1 MSYQLKYIR
10 NCVKEIAPYV
20 PGKPIEEVERELGIK
35 GAVKM
40 ASNEN
45 PLGTSDAVQRAISE
59 MLAKVAL
66 YPDANAF
73 YLRKTLAAELGVP
86 MEQILI
92 GNGSDDVNKIVGETL
107 LNPDDEVVIPH
118 PTFSVYEYIT
128 RLMAAIPVIV
138 PARSGLGNDLAAMRA
153 AVTAKTKL
161 VFVCNPNNPTGTIVK
176 KAALKEFLA
185 SLPPTVMV
193 VIDEAYGDFVD
204 DPDYPNGLEFIK
216 ADYQKVIVYR
226 TFSKIYGMAGL
237 RLGYCVANPRLI
249 AEMMKVKDPF
259 NANLIAQAAGI
270 AALGGKE
277 HVRASQKLVWTE
289 KRRFYQELDRLG
301 VGYLPTQAN
310 FILINCG
317 RDSTALYD
325 YLLQN
330 GIIVRKTHSFGLPNY
345 LRVTFGTPEQNDRFF
360 AVFRAGL
367 NNTGQNHYE

>member
-1 MSYQLKYIR
+1 MSNELKYIR

-45 PLGTSDAVQRAISE
+45 PLGTAPEVQRAISE
-59 MLAKVAL
+59 MIAKVAL

-73 YLRKTLAAELGVP
+73 YLREALATELRLP

-107 LNPDDEVVIPH
+107 LNPGDEVVIPH

-128 RLMAAIPVIV
+128 RLMNAVPVLV
-138 PARSGLGNDLAAMRA
+138 AARSGLGNDLEAMRA
-153 AVTAKTKL
+153 AVTPKTKL
-161 VFVCNPNNPTGTIVK
+161 IFVCNPNNPTGTIVK
-176 KAALKEFLA
+176 KAELKAFLA
-185 SLPPTVMV
+185 SLPQTVMV
-193 VIDEAYGDFVD
+193 VIDQAYGDFAD
-204 DPDYPNGLEFIK
+204 DPDYPDGLELVK
-216 ADYQKVIVYR
+216 AGYRNVIIYR

-237 RLGYCVANPRLI
+237 RLGYCVTNPKLI

-259 NANLIAQAAGI
+259 NANLVAQAAGI
-270 AALGGKE
+270 AALGGRE
-277 HVRASQKLVWTE
+277 HVRASRELVRTE
-289 KRRFYQELDRLG
+289 KRRFYQELERLG
-301 VGYLPTQAN
+301 VEYLPTQAN

-317 RDSTALYD
+317 RDSTAIYD
-325 YLLQN
+325 YLLKN

-345 LRVTFGTPEQNDRFF
+345 IRVTFGKPEQNGRFF
-360 AVFRAGL
+360 VVFRAGL
-367 NNTGQNHYE
+367 QNA

>member
-1 MSYQLKYIR
+1 MSNQLKYVR
-10 NCVKEIAPYV
+10 DCVKDIAPYV

-45 PLGTSDAVQRAISE
+45 PLGTADAVKQAI
-59 MLAKVAL
+59 AAAIGQVAL

-73 YLRKTLAAELGVP
+73 YLREALATELGLP

-107 LNPDDEVVIPH
+107 LNAGDEVVIPH

-128 RLMAAIPVIV
+128 RLMNAIPILVT
-138 PARSGLGNDLAAMRA
+138 ARSGLGNDLEAMRA
-153 AVTAKTKL
+153 AVTTRTKL
-161 VFVCNPNNPTGTIVK
+161 IFICNPNNPTGTIVK
-176 KAALKEFLA
+176 KIELKAFLD
-185 SLPPTVMV
+185 SLPASVMV
-193 VIDEAYGDFVD
+193 VLDQAYGDFAD
-204 DPDYPNGLEFIK
+204 DPAYPDGLELVK
-216 ADYQKVIVYR
+216 AGYQNVIIYR

-237 RLGYCVANPRLI
+237 RLGYCVTAPGLV

-259 NANLIAQAAGI
+259 NANLVAQAAGI
-270 AALGGKE
+270 AALGSKE
-277 HVRASQKLVWTE
+277 HVLASQKLVWTE

-301 VGYLPTQAN
+301 VEYLPTQAN

-317 RDSTALYD
+317 GDSKAIYQ

-330 GIIVRKTHSFGLPNY
+330 GIIVRATYSFGLPDY
-345 LRVTFGTPEQNDRFF
+345 IRVTFGTPEQDDRFF
-360 AVFRAGL
+360 EVFAAGL
-367 NNTGQNHYE
+367 KSLGR